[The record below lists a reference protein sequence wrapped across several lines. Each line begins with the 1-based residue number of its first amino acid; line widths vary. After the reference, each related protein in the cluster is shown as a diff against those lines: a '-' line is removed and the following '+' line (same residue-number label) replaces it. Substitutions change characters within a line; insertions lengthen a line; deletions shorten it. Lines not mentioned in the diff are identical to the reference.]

1 MNAPH
6 GMVAIGAPPR
16 YFVLRTA
23 IVFCAPMLV
32 NGIALPFFPVWL
44 SSLAMTDWEIGMV
57 LAVPLVVRV
66 ISAPIAGAIADRIG
80 DRASVLVWSGAM
92 SLATAVA
99 LLFAE
104 NFWPVLLLYTLQGI
118 VYAPYLPITDAI
130 ALSGVRRW
138 NFDYSS
144 MRFWGSVA
152 FIVAT
157 MAGGWL
163 SGIFGGAMVLP
174 AMTVGFVSTV
184 IAAFVAPRIGKPRR
198 PSPISALAVA
208 PAAPTR
214 QLDVQLMLIGAA
226 LVNASH
232 GMFYAFAAILWGAEG
247 FSGTTIGL
255 LFSVGVAAE
264 IVFFIFAARMRR
276 HFSLWAMII
285 TGCFFAILRW
295 IIFPHDLGFSGYM
308 VLQCLHALTY
318 ASIHV
323 GVQGRIVERVAEQKE
338 ASTQGLY
345 FFYNGIL
352 MALTTFLSGYLY
364 AWYGIAGFYAMSLVA
379 ALGCALVLMAR
390 AVQPQRLAFGGKTSE
405 PS

>member
-1 MNAPH
+1 MNAPY
-6 GMVAIGAPPR
+6 GMVASGAAPR
-16 YFVLRTA
+16 FFVLRTA

-32 NGIALPFFPVWL
+32 NGIALPFFPIWL
-44 SSLAMTDWEIGMV
+44 NSLSMSDWEIGVV

-66 ISAPIAGAIADRIG
+66 IAAPIAGMIADRIG
-80 DRASVLVWSGAM
+80 DRAIVLVWSGLM
-92 SLATAVA
+92 SLATAIA
-99 LLFAE
+99 LLFVE
-104 NFWPVLLLYTLQGI
+104 HFWPVLILYTLQGI

-138 NFDYSS
+138 NFDYSH

-152 FIVAT
+152 FIVST
-157 MAGGWL
+157 MIGGWL

-184 IAAFVAPRIGKPRR
+184 VCAFIAPRIGKPRR

-208 PAAPTR
+208 PAAPVR
-214 QLDVQLMLIGAA
+214 QMDVQLMMVGAA

-247 FSGTTIGL
+247 YSGTEIGL

-264 IVFFIFAARMRR
+264 IVFFIFAARLRR
-276 HFSLWAMII
+276 RFSLWTLIVL
-285 TGCFFAILRW
+285 GCSVAVFRW
-295 IIFPHDLGFSGYM
+295 IVFPAGLGFSGYM

-323 GVQGRIVERVAEQKE
+323 GVQGRIVERVAEERE

-352 MALTTFLSGYLY
+352 MALTTFLSGYLF
-364 AWYGIAGFYAMSLVA
+364 AWYGIDGFYAMSVVA
-379 ALGCALVLMAR
+379 ALGLSLTVLAR
-390 AVQPQRLAFGGKTSE
+390 ALQPQRLAFGGNTSE

>member
-6 GMVAIGAPPR
+6 GFVATVPPR
-16 YFVLRTA
+16 LFVLRTA

-32 NGIALPFFPVWL
+32 NGIALPFFPIWL
-44 SSLAMTDWEIGMV
+44 DSLSMSDWEIGVV

-66 ISAPIAGAIADRIG
+66 IAAPIAGMIADRIG
-80 DRASVLVWSGAM
+80 DRAIVLVWSGLM
-92 SLATAVA
+92 SLVTAIA

-138 NFDYSS
+138 NFDYSQ
-144 MRFWGSVA
+144 MRFWGSLA

-157 MAGGWL
+157 MIGGWL

-174 AMTVGFVSTV
+174 AMTVGFVATV
-184 IAAFVAPRIGKPRR
+184 FCAFIAPRIGRPRR

-208 PAAPTR
+208 PAAPAR
-214 QLDVQLMLIGAA
+214 QMDVQLMMVGAA

-247 FSGTTIGL
+247 YSGTEIGL

-264 IVFFIFAARMRR
+264 IVFFIVSARLRR
-276 HFSLWAMII
+276 RFSLWSLIVL
-285 TGCFFAILRW
+285 GCVVAIFRW
-295 IIFPHDLGFSGYM
+295 MVFPQDLGFAGYLA
-308 VLQCLHALTY
+308 LQCLHALTY
-318 ASIHV
+318 ASIHI
-323 GVQGRIVERVAEQKE
+323 GVQGRIVERVAEERE

-352 MALTTFLSGYLY
+352 MALTTFLSGYLF
-364 AWYGIAGFYAMSLVA
+364 AWYGIDGFYSMSVVA
-379 ALGCALVLMAR
+379 ALGLSLVMVAR
-390 AVQPQRLAFGGKTSE
+390 SLQPQRLGFGGNTSE
-405 PS
+405 SS